1 MTLLIRTLLFKSKK
15 EDAINPEPVEF
26 DRKKATE
33 DLRELIRCKTISYS
47 DNSLEDER
55 EFIKLEEYTKKAF
68 PLVYK
73 NTEFTKVGTRGM
85 LFKWTGLSS
94 ESPAVLMAHFDVVP
108 IEESGWKVPPFSG
121 EIIDDELWGR
131 GTLDTKCTFNAVLQA
146 VETHIKE
153 GYTPKN
159 DIYLAF
165 AGDEETS
172 GPHAPYIVDI
182 LKEKGVVPK
191 IVVDE
196 GGAVV
201 DNVFPGLKR
210 QSALIGIAEKGI
222 ANIRYTVKGCGG
234 HSSTPSKDTPISIL
248 SKACLKVNST
258 PFKMRLTKP
267 TLEMFDT
274 LGRESKSF
282 PIKMIFANLWLFK
295 GLLGKL
301 AAKMGGEMNALVR
314 TSTAFTQMKGSDA
327 MNVIPPQATMLSNHR
342 IIHGD
347 TVESTLEFIK
357 KTVNDERV
365 QLDVVWGR
373 DPSRISET
381 KGSVGYD
388 ILKTTIKEVW
398 KDTIVSP
405 YLMLAASDSGHY
417 GVISDRVYRFSPLV
431 LSKDDRK
438 LIHGNNERI
447 KISAIEK
454 SVEFY
459 IRLISKL

>member
-94 ESPAVLMAHFDVVP
+94 ESPAVLMAHYDVVP
-108 IEESGWKVPPFSG
+108 VEESGWKLPPFSG
-121 EIIDDELWGR
+121 EIIDGELWGR

-146 VETHIKE
+146 AEKHIKD
-153 GYTPKN
+153 GFTPKN
-159 DIYLAF
+159 DIYMAF
-165 AGDEETS
+165 AGDEETAGS
-172 GPHAPYIVDI
+172 HASAIVNI

-201 DNVFPGLKR
+201 DNVFPGVKKR
-210 QSALIGIAEKGI
+210 SALIGIAEKGFADI
-222 ANIRYTVKGCGG
+222 KYTVKGSGG
-234 HSSTPSKDTPISIL
+234 HSSTPPRQTPISIL
-248 SKACLKVNST
+248 SKACIKVNNT

-267 TLEMFDT
+267 ALEMFDT

-282 PIKMIFANLWLFK
+282 PIKLIFANLWLFK
-295 GLLGKL
+295 GLLGKMASML
-301 AAKMGGEMNALVR
+301 GGEMNALVR
-314 TSTAFTQMKGSDA
+314 TSTVFTQMKGSDA
-327 MNVIPPQATMLSNHR
+327 MNVIPPEASMLSNHR
-342 IIHGD
+342 IIHGE
-347 TVESTLEFIK
+347 TVQSTLEFLK
-357 KTVNDERV
+357 KTVNDKRV
-365 QLDVVWGR
+365 ELEVVYGNE
-373 DPSRISET
+373 PSRISET
-381 KGSVGYD
+381 TGTEGYE
-388 ILKTTIKEVW
+388 ILRNTIREVW
-398 KDTIVSP
+398 NDVIVSP
-405 YLMLAASDSGHY
+405 YLMLAASDSRHY
-417 GVISDRVYRFSPLV
+417 GLISDRVYRFSPLN
-431 LSKDDRK
+431 LTKDLRK
-438 LIHGNNERI
+438 LIHSNDERI
-447 KISAIEK
+447 KISEIEK